1 MKSFRIAAL
10 AGAIASLIAGS
21 ALACTTVV
29 VGQDATSDGSILI
42 ARSADSSALKAQH
55 LVIHP
60 AKKGQKGMYRTADH
74 HGANNFEYPLPE
86 NAMRFTTV
94 PNWQTQVHGAT
105 GWNEAGVGFSGTESI
120 FARDDALKID
130 PYVEDTGITEDDIP
144 DVLLPVAKTAREA
157 VQLLGSIVETKGAGE
172 GFGVVLMD
180 EKEVW
185 YFETGTGHQWLAQRA
200 PKNQYFASGN
210 QGRLQ
215 KYDPKSPDFL
225 ASKTLVEFAVK
236 NGFYDPKKD
245 GEFNFSKA
253 YCRDDDRDRDYN
265 DPRVWQIQKL
275 FNPSLEQKPDEGRT
289 YPVYLKPEKKLTVDD
304 MKTMLR
310 NHYEGTDHDPYSP
323 VLNGNEPWRPIS
335 VFRTYES
342 HVMHVRPWLP
352 KEIGEVAYVGIGM
365 ADLSCYVPY
374 YHGLESYPAH
384 YGMGTD
390 KADSKSIYWKY
401 RKLQTLVMTDYQ
413 KLAPVVKAA
422 YKTFEADTAKAQA
435 DMEKK
440 YMEVVKKDPKAASKL
455 LNEFNLKV
463 MNDAEALT
471 DDLTNQ
477 VFTIRTTD
485 IQAANF
491 FANNKRKD

>member
-1 MKSFRIAAL
+1 
-10 AGAIASLIAGS
+10 
-21 ALACTTVV
+21 
-29 VGQDATSDGSILI
+29 
-42 ARSADSSALKAQH
+42 
-55 LVIHP
+55 
-60 AKKGQKGMYRTADH
+60 
-74 HGANNFEYPLPE
+74 
-86 NAMRFTTV
+86 
-94 PNWQTQVHGAT
+94 
-105 GWNEAGVGFSGTESI
+105 
-120 FARDDALKID
+120 
-130 PYVEDTGITEDDIP
+130 
-144 DVLLPVAKTAREA
+144 
-157 VQLLGSIVETKGAGE
+157 
-172 GFGVVLMD
+172 
-180 EKEVW
+180 
-185 YFETGTGHQWLAQRA
+185 
-200 PKNQYFASGN
+200 
-210 QGRLQ
+210 
-215 KYDPKSPDFL
+215 
-225 ASKTLVEFAVK
+225 
-236 NGFYDPKKD
+236 
-245 GEFNFSKA
+245 
-253 YCRDDDRDRDYN
+253 
-265 DPRVWQIQKL
+265 
-275 FNPSLEQKPDEGRT
+275 
-289 YPVYLKPEKKLTVDD
+289 
-304 MKTMLR
+304 
-310 NHYEGTDHDPYSP
+310 
-323 VLNGNEPWRPIS
+323 
-335 VFRTYES
+335 
-342 HVMHVRPWLP
+342 
-352 KEIGEVAYVGIGM
+352 M

>member
-1 MKSFRIAAL
+1 
-10 AGAIASLIAGS
+10 
-21 ALACTTVV
+21 
-29 VGQDATSDGSILI
+29 
-42 ARSADSSALKAQH
+42 
-55 LVIHP
+55 
-60 AKKGQKGMYRTADH
+60 
-74 HGANNFEYPLPE
+74 
-86 NAMRFTTV
+86 
-94 PNWQTQVHGAT
+94 
-105 GWNEAGVGFSGTESI
+105 
-120 FARDDALKID
+120 
-130 PYVEDTGITEDDIP
+130 
-144 DVLLPVAKTAREA
+144 
-157 VQLLGSIVETKGAGE
+157 
-172 GFGVVLMD
+172 
-180 EKEVW
+180 
-185 YFETGTGHQWLAQRA
+185 
-200 PKNQYFASGN
+200 
-210 QGRLQ
+210 
-215 KYDPKSPDFL
+215 
-225 ASKTLVEFAVK
+225 
-236 NGFYDPKKD
+236 
-245 GEFNFSKA
+245 
-253 YCRDDDRDRDYN
+253 
-265 DPRVWQIQKL
+265 
-275 FNPSLEQKPDEGRT
+275 
-289 YPVYLKPEKKLTVDD
+289 

-471 DDLTNQ
+471 EDLTNQ